1 MAGTG
6 DLRGFLTIKRAEPQ
20 RRPVPER
27 TKDWREFYVPTP
39 DDHFRTQGAR
49 CMDCGVPFCQGD
61 TGCPVQNVIPEWNA
75 LVRDGRWRD
84 ASLALHATNNFPE
97 LTGRLCPAPCESAC
111 VLGLIEQPVAIRNI
125 EQAIADKSFQE
136 GWIVPAPTAPDSGYR
151 VAVVGSGPAGLA
163 AAQQLRR
170 LGHAVVVFEKD
181 DRIGGL
187 LRYGI
192 PDFKLEKDVI
202 ERRLR
207 QLEAEGVAF
216 EPGVEVGRDLSV
228 QRLRDEFDAVLLA
241 GGAQQARDLLVPGRE
256 LGGVHFAMDYLT
268 QQNRRVAGDTVDP
281 SQAIWAEGKRVVVIG
296 GGDTGSDCIGTCHRQ
311 GAVEVYQLELLPQP
325 PKDRAESTPW
335 PHWPMKLR
343 TSHAHEEGGR
353 RDWSVSTTSL
363 SGEGGSVRRLN
374 AVRVEMEYGANGPR
388 FVEVPDSGF
397 ALEVDLVLLAMGFTG
412 VQQAGL
418 LADLGVAIGPRGAVS
433 TDALYRT
440 NVPGVFAAGDMR
452 RGASLIVWAIREGR
466 DAAASIDRHLRH
478 AGASGSTRR
487 HTAATSA

>member
-1 MAGTG
+1 
-6 DLRGFLTIKRAEPQ
+6 
-20 RRPVPER
+20 
-27 TKDWREFYVPTP
+27 
-39 DDHFRTQGAR
+39 
-49 CMDCGVPFCQGD
+49 
-61 TGCPVQNVIPEWNA
+61 
-75 LVRDGRWRD
+75 
-84 ASLALHATNNFPE
+84 
-97 LTGRLCPAPCESAC
+97 
-111 VLGLIEQPVAIRNI
+111 
-125 EQAIADKSFQE
+125 
-136 GWIVPAPTAPDSGYR
+136 
-151 VAVVGSGPAGLA
+151 
-163 AAQQLRR
+163 
-170 LGHAVVVFEKD
+170 
-181 DRIGGL
+181 
-187 LRYGI
+187 
-192 PDFKLEKDVI
+192 
-202 ERRLR
+202 
-207 QLEAEGVAF
+207 
-216 EPGVEVGRDLSV
+216 
-228 QRLRDEFDAVLLA
+228 
-241 GGAQQARDLLVPGRE
+241 
-256 LGGVHFAMDYLT
+256 MDYLT

-281 SQAIWAEGKRVVVIG
+281 SQAIWAEGKGVVVIG

>member
-1 MAGTG
+1 
-6 DLRGFLTIKRAEPQ
+6 
-20 RRPVPER
+20 VPER
-27 TKDWREFYVPTP
+27 TKDWREFYEPTP

-75 LVRDGRWRD
+75 LVRENRWRD

-136 GWIVPAPTAPDSGYR
+136 GWIVPAPTAPDSGFR
-151 VAVVGSGPAGLA
+151 VAGVGSGPAGLA
-163 AAQQLRR
+163 GAQQLRR
-170 LGHAVVVFEKD
+170 LGHAVVVFERD

-207 QLEAEGVAF
+207 QLEAEGVVF
-216 EPGVEVGRDLSV
+216 EPGVDVGRTLSV

-256 LGGVHFAMDYLT
+256 LGGVHLAMDYLT
-268 QQNRRVAGDTVDP
+268 QQNRRVAGDVVDP
-281 SQAIWAEGKRVVVIG
+281 SHAILAEGKRVVVIG

-325 PKDRAESTPW
+325 PKDRADSTPW

-343 TSHAHEEGGR
+343 TSHAHEEGGQ

-363 SGEGGSVRRLN
+363 SGDGGSVRRLN
-374 AVRVEMEYGANGPR
+374 AVRVEMENGPNGPR
-388 FVEVPDSGF
+388 FVEVPESGF

-412 VQQAGL
+412 VQQEGL
-418 LADLGVAIGPRGAVS
+418 LSDLGVGIGPRGAVS
-433 TDALYRT
+433 TDAQYRT
-440 NVPGVFAAGDMR
+440 NIPGVFAAGDMR

-466 DAAASIDRHLRH
+466 DAAASIDRHLRQ
-478 AGASGSTRR
+478 AGATGSARR
-487 HTAATSA
+487 HTAAASA

>member
-1 MAGTG
+1 
-6 DLRGFLTIKRAEPQ
+6 
-20 RRPVPER
+20 
-27 TKDWREFYVPTP
+27 
-39 DDHFRTQGAR
+39 
-49 CMDCGVPFCQGD
+49 MDCGVPFCQGD